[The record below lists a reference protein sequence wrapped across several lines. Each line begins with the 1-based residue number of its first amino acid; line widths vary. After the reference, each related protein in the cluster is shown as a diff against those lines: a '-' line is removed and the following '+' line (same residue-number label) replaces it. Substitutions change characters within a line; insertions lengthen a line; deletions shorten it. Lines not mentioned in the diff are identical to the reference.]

1 MKLLII
7 EDERIT
13 RISLTDILK
22 TEGYEVFSAEDGEE
36 GLSIFRKELPEVVIT
51 DLRLPKLSGMDVLSS
66 VLEIS
71 PTCKVILITA
81 FATVDT
87 AVSSLKLGAYD
98 YFTKPF
104 SPEKLLSILRNIT
117 QLQSVLIEN
126 EELREKIQRL
136 ENNNIIGNSESIK
149 KLVET
154 ISQIA
159 HNDSTVLIEGESG
172 TGKELVARALH
183 NNSLRKKEKFV
194 TVSCSSI
201 PESLLESELFGHEK
215 GAFTGAIKR
224 HEGYFERANKGT
236 IFIDDIDDF
245 PLNMQVKL
253 LRVIQEREITPV
265 GSSSNINIDVRIVCA
280 TKVDLRQKVEE
291 KLFRG
296 DLYYRLN
303 IIPLK
308 LPPLR
313 ERKKDIPLLIDFF
326 FRKHKAEDKLML
338 LKNDIITQ
346 LMNYSWPGNVRE
358 LENIV
363 ERMIALS
370 FSGTIDPSVLDLSET
385 RKISKIPSD
394 SFEQYNSFDEFI
406 SKKEKEI
413 LVWALMKSDNI
424 VSNAAKLLKIPRTT
438 LNSKI
443 ERLLPEHKLKKE

>member
-13 RISLTDILK
+13 RISLSDILK
-22 TEGYEVFSAEDGEE
+22 TEGYQVFSAEDGEE
-36 GLSIFRKELPEVVIT
+36 GLNIFRRELPEVVIT
-51 DLRLPKLSGMDVLSS
+51 DLRLPKLSGMEVLSS

-71 PTCKVILITA
+71 PSCKVILITA
-81 FATVDT
+81 FATIDT

-126 EELREKIQRL
+126 EVLREKIQRL
-136 ENNNIIGNSESIK
+136 ENSNIIGNSESMK

-159 HNDSTVLIEGESG
+159 QNDSTVLIEGESG

-224 HEGYFERANKGT
+224 HEGYFERANMGT

-265 GSSSNINIDVRIVCA
+265 GSSANISIDVRIVCA
-280 TKVDLRQKVEE
+280 TKMDLRQKVEE

-313 ERKKDIPLLIDFF
+313 ERKQDIPLLVDFF

-338 LKNDIITQ
+338 LNNDIITQ

-370 FSGTIDPSVLDLSET
+370 FSGTIDPSILDLSET
-385 RKISKIPSD
+385 RKISLIPSD

-406 SKKEKEI
+406 SKKEREI
-413 LVWALMKSDNI
+413 LLWALKKSDNI

-438 LNSKI
+438 LNSKM
-443 ERLLPEHKLKKE
+443 ERLLPEYKYKKE